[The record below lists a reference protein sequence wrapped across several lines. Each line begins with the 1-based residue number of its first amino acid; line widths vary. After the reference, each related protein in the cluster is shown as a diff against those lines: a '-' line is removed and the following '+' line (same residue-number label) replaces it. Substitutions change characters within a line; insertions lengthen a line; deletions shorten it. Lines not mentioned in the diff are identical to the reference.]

1 MLYTA
6 KHTGDEV
13 LVVRDEFLPLVERVK
28 DLLPK
33 SLKLFLITSDT
44 SKTVETKLE
53 PAYNYEHL
61 VEKASSNYEFP
72 DLDENTDATLF
83 YTSGTTRLPKGV
95 IFTRRQIVLH
105 TFFVVMASA
114 FSFVLPGRYEW
125 DYIPELMR
133 KEKVT
138 YTYGVPTILH
148 ALVNRPKAEEYRD
161 VFSRPF
167 SFVESMDKT
176 RTSKI
181 DVMKLIKKYK
191 NLKLE

>member
-1 MLYTA
+1 
-6 KHTGDEV
+6 
-13 LVVRDEFLPLVERVK
+13 
-28 DLLPK
+28 
-33 SLKLFLITSDT
+33 
-44 SKTVETKLE
+44 
-53 PAYNYEHL
+53 
-61 VEKASSNYEFP
+61 
-72 DLDENTDATLF
+72 
-83 YTSGTTRLPKGV
+83 
-95 IFTRRQIVLH
+95 
-105 TFFVVMASA
+105 MASA
-114 FSFVLPGRYEW
+114 FPFVLPGRYEW

-148 ALVNRPKAEEYRD
+148 ALVNHPKAEEYRD

-176 RTSKI
+176 RTGKI